1 MNSNITHDLAVPL
14 NQEDKAK
21 RAFVSALRVHVLQHM
36 SNSMKSRYED
46 YVKPKAKKRGNACET
61 PEQIHKALKSDFV
74 FKAYS
79 SARTTAQEMVFDV
92 VSDSVDREF
101 ETLKANVKPV
111 AKKGSLTLDDTVE
124 IPKSVSEIDVHLAP
138 GSYHAEYAEED
149 FATGAVYDNAIE
161 VFSFGQFGKGSD
173 DIYAIKKIQPLCDVL
188 IVATILDDTTRSP
201 LAGASV
207 SLYDA
212 EGNRVV
218 SKMSDDKGIAE
229 FIVECEQSSE
239 LEAILDGYDSKK
251 VVLPGSNE
259 EEVSVQISLDP
270 LEKLIVEDRIELN
283 PIYFDFDK
291 SNIKTQAAFELDK
304 LVQIMNKYPEMVVLV
319 NSYTDNRGPASYND
333 GLSSRRAKSTVQYIV
348 SKGIDEARISGNGKG
363 ENDPKVD
370 CGAKCTE
377 DEHQLNRR
385 SEFIIVSGGPKA

>member
-46 YVKPKAKKRGNACET
+46 YVKPEAKKRGNACET

-161 VFSFGQFGKGSD
+161 VFSFGQFGKDSN
-173 DIYAIKKIQPLCDVL
+173 DIGMTLSNYVRLKFPEFKPAK
-188 IVATILDDTTRSP
+188 ILD
-201 LAGASV
+201 AGCTIGHNTLPWAQTFP
-207 SLYDA
+207 DA
-212 EGNRVV
+212 EVTAIDVAAPVLRYGHARAESMGVPVHFRQMDATAMKFEDSTFDVVFSSMFLHELPLKDIQTYLKEAHRVL
-218 SKMSDDKGIAE
+218 KPGGLLWQMELPPMNQMPAYDNFYLNWDTYYNNEPFYGTFRRQDYRKLLTDAGFGADE
-229 FIVECEQSSE
+229 FM
-239 LEAILDGYDSKK
+239 EATMPRYTFVG
-251 VVLPGSNE
+251 E
-259 EEVSVQISLDP
+259 EAYKEALSGDNTFDTLTGRMDP
-270 LEKLIVEDRIELN
+270 
-283 PIYFDFDK
+283 
-291 SNIKTQAAFELDK
+291 
-304 LVQIMNKYPEMVVLV
+304 
-319 NSYTDNRGPASYND
+319 
-333 GLSSRRAKSTVQYIV
+333 
-348 SKGIDEARISGNGKG
+348 NGTRWYG
-363 ENDPKVD
+363 F
-370 CGAKCTE
+370 GAWK
-377 DEHQLNRR
+377 R
-385 SEFIIVSGGPKA
+385 

>member
-161 VFSFGQFGKGSD
+161 VFSFGQFGKDSD
-173 DIYAIKKIQPLCDVL
+173 DIGMTLSNYVRLKFPEFKPAK
-188 IVATILDDTTRSP
+188 ILD
-201 LAGASV
+201 AGCTIGHNTLPWAQTFP
-207 SLYDA
+207 DA
-212 EGNRVV
+212 EVTAIDVAAPVLRYGHARAESMGVPVHFRQMDATAMKFEDNTFDVVFSSMFLHELPLKDIQTYLKEAHRVL
-218 SKMSDDKGIAE
+218 KPGGLLWQMELPPMNQMPAYDNFYLNWDTYYNNEPFYGTFRRQDYRKLLTDAGFGADE
-229 FIVECEQSSE
+229 FM
-239 LEAILDGYDSKK
+239 EATMPRYTFVG
-251 VVLPGSNE
+251 E
-259 EEVSVQISLDP
+259 EAYKEALSGDNTFDTLTGRMDP
-270 LEKLIVEDRIELN
+270 
-283 PIYFDFDK
+283 
-291 SNIKTQAAFELDK
+291 
-304 LVQIMNKYPEMVVLV
+304 
-319 NSYTDNRGPASYND
+319 
-333 GLSSRRAKSTVQYIV
+333 
-348 SKGIDEARISGNGKG
+348 NGTRWYG
-363 ENDPKVD
+363 F
-370 CGAKCTE
+370 GAWK
-377 DEHQLNRR
+377 R
-385 SEFIIVSGGPKA
+385 

>member
-46 YVKPKAKKRGNACET
+46 YVKPEAKKRGNACET

-101 ETLKANVKPV
+101 ETLKAKAHPV

-161 VFSFGQFGKGSD
+161 VFSFGQFGKDSN
-173 DIYAIKKIQPLCDVL
+173 DIGMTLSNYVRLKFPEFKPAK
-188 IVATILDDTTRSP
+188 ILDAGCTIGHNTLPWAQTFPEAEVTAIDVAAPVLRYGHARAESMGVPVHFRQMDATAMKFEDNTFDVVFSSMFLHELPLKDIHAYLKEAYRVLKPGGLLWQMELPPMNQMPAYDNFYLNWDTYYNNEPFYGTFRRQDYRK
-201 LAGASV
+201 LLTDAGFG
-207 SLYDA
+207 A
-212 EGNRVV
+212 E
-218 SKMSDDKGIAE
+218 E
-229 FIVECEQSSE
+229 FM
-239 LEAILDGYDSKK
+239 EATMPRYTFVG
-251 VVLPGSNE
+251 E
-259 EEVSVQISLDP
+259 EAYKE
-270 LEKLIVEDRIELN
+270 
-283 PIYFDFDK
+283 
-291 SNIKTQAAFELDK
+291 A
-304 LVQIMNKYPEMVVLV
+304 
-319 NSYTDNRGPASYND
+319 
-333 GLSSRRAKSTVQYIV
+333 LS
-348 SKGIDEARISGNGKG
+348 G
-363 ENDPKVD
+363 ENTFDTLTGRMDPKGTRWYGF
-370 CGAKCTE
+370 GAWK
-377 DEHQLNRR
+377 
-385 SEFIIVSGGPKA
+385 K

>member
-161 VFSFGQFGKGSD
+161 VFSFGQFGKDSD
-173 DIYAIKKIQPLCDVL
+173 DIGMTLSNYVRLKFPEFKPAK
-188 IVATILDDTTRSP
+188 ILD
-201 LAGASV
+201 AGCTIGHNTLPWAQTFP
-207 SLYDA
+207 DA
-212 EGNRVV
+212 EVTAIDVAAPVLRYGHARAESMGVPVHFRQMDATAMKFEDNTFDVMFSSMFLHELPLKDIQTYLKEAHRVL
-218 SKMSDDKGIAE
+218 KPGGLLWQMELPPMNQMPAYDNFYLNWDTYYNNEPFYGTFRRQDYRKLLTDAGFGADE
-229 FIVECEQSSE
+229 FM
-239 LEAILDGYDSKK
+239 EATMPRYTFVG
-251 VVLPGSNE
+251 E
-259 EEVSVQISLDP
+259 EAYKEALSGDNTFDTLTGRMDP
-270 LEKLIVEDRIELN
+270 
-283 PIYFDFDK
+283 
-291 SNIKTQAAFELDK
+291 
-304 LVQIMNKYPEMVVLV
+304 
-319 NSYTDNRGPASYND
+319 
-333 GLSSRRAKSTVQYIV
+333 
-348 SKGIDEARISGNGKG
+348 NGTRWYG
-363 ENDPKVD
+363 F
-370 CGAKCTE
+370 GAWK
-377 DEHQLNRR
+377 R
-385 SEFIIVSGGPKA
+385 

>member
-36 SNSMKSRYED
+36 SNSMKTRYED
-46 YVKPKAKKRGNACET
+46 YVKPEAKKRGNACET

-101 ETLKANVKPV
+101 ETLKAKANPV

-161 VFSFGQFGKGSD
+161 VFSFGQFGKDSN
-173 DIYAIKKIQPLCDVL
+173 DIGMTLSNYVRLKFPEFKPAK
-188 IVATILDDTTRSP
+188 ILD
-201 LAGASV
+201 AGCTIGHNTLPWAQTFP
-207 SLYDA
+207 DA
-212 EGNRVV
+212 EVTAIDVAAPVLRYGHARAESMGVPVHFRQMDATAMKFEDNTFDVVFSSMFLHELPLKDIQAYLKEAHRVL
-218 SKMSDDKGIAE
+218 KPGGLLWQMELPPMNQMPAYDNFYLNWDTYYNNEPFYGTFRRQDYCKLLTDAGFGADE
-229 FIVECEQSSE
+229 FM
-239 LEAILDGYDSKK
+239 EATMPRYTFVG
-251 VVLPGSNE
+251 E
-259 EEVSVQISLDP
+259 EAYKEALSGD
-270 LEKLIVEDRIELN
+270 N
-283 PIYFDFDK
+283 TFD
-291 SNIKTQAAFELDK
+291 TLTGR
-304 LVQIMNKYPEMVVLV
+304 M
-319 NSYTDNRGPASYND
+319 
-333 GLSSRRAKSTVQYIV
+333 
-348 SKGIDEARISGNGKG
+348 
-363 ENDPKVD
+363 DPKGTRWYGF
-370 CGAKCTE
+370 GAWK
-377 DEHQLNRR
+377 R
-385 SEFIIVSGGPKA
+385 

>member
-36 SNSMKSRYED
+36 SYSMKSRYED

-161 VFSFGQFGKGSD
+161 VFSFGQFGKDSD
-173 DIYAIKKIQPLCDVL
+173 DIGMTLSNYVRLKFPEFKPAK
-188 IVATILDDTTRSP
+188 ILD
-201 LAGASV
+201 AGCTIGHNTLPWAQTFP
-207 SLYDA
+207 DA
-212 EGNRVV
+212 EVTAIDVAAPVLRYGHARAESMGVPVHFRQMDATAMKFEDNTFDVVFSSMFLHELPLKDIQTYLKEAHRVL
-218 SKMSDDKGIAE
+218 KPGGLLWQMELPPMNQMPAYDNFYLNWDTYYNNEPFYGTFRRQDYRKLLTDAGFGADE
-229 FIVECEQSSE
+229 FM
-239 LEAILDGYDSKK
+239 EATMPRYTFVG
-251 VVLPGSNE
+251 E
-259 EEVSVQISLDP
+259 EAYKEALSGDNTFDTLTGRMDP
-270 LEKLIVEDRIELN
+270 
-283 PIYFDFDK
+283 
-291 SNIKTQAAFELDK
+291 
-304 LVQIMNKYPEMVVLV
+304 
-319 NSYTDNRGPASYND
+319 
-333 GLSSRRAKSTVQYIV
+333 
-348 SKGIDEARISGNGKG
+348 NGTRWYG
-363 ENDPKVD
+363 F
-370 CGAKCTE
+370 GAWK
-377 DEHQLNRR
+377 R
-385 SEFIIVSGGPKA
+385 

>member
-46 YVKPKAKKRGNACET
+46 YVKPEAKKRGNACET

-101 ETLKANVKPV
+101 ETLKAKANPV

-161 VFSFGQFGKGSD
+161 VFSFGQFGKDSN
-173 DIYAIKKIQPLCDVL
+173 DIGMTLSNYVRLKFPEFKPAK
-188 IVATILDDTTRSP
+188 ILD
-201 LAGASV
+201 AGCTIGHNTLPWAQTFP
-207 SLYDA
+207 DA
-212 EGNRVV
+212 EVTAIDVAAPVLRYGHARAESMGVPVHFRQMDATAMKFEDNTFDVVFSSMFLHELPLKDIQTYLKEAQRVL
-218 SKMSDDKGIAE
+218 KPGGLLWQMELPPMNQMPAYDNFYLNWDTYYNNEPFYGTFRRQDYRKLLTDAGFGADE
-229 FIVECEQSSE
+229 FM
-239 LEAILDGYDSKK
+239 EATMPRYTFVGEEAYKEALSGDNTFDS
-251 VVLPGSNE
+251 LTGRM
-259 EEVSVQISLDP
+259 DP
-270 LEKLIVEDRIELN
+270 
-283 PIYFDFDK
+283 
-291 SNIKTQAAFELDK
+291 
-304 LVQIMNKYPEMVVLV
+304 
-319 NSYTDNRGPASYND
+319 
-333 GLSSRRAKSTVQYIV
+333 
-348 SKGIDEARISGNGKG
+348 NGTRWYG
-363 ENDPKVD
+363 F
-370 CGAKCTE
+370 GAWK
-377 DEHQLNRR
+377 R
-385 SEFIIVSGGPKA
+385 

>member
-161 VFSFGQFGKGSD
+161 VFSFGQFGKDSD
-173 DIYAIKKIQPLCDVL
+173 DIGMTLSNYVRLKFPEFKPAK
-188 IVATILDDTTRSP
+188 ILDAGCTIGHNTLPWAQTFPNAEVTAIDVAAPVLRYGHARAESMGVPVHFRQMDATAMKFEDNTFDVVFSSMFLHELPLKDIQTYLKEAHRVLKPGGLLWQMELPPMNQMPAYDNFYLNWDTYYNNEPFYGTFRRQDYRKLLTDAGFGADEFMEATMPRYTFVGEEAYKEALSGDNTFDTLTGRMDPNGTRWYGF
-201 LAGASV
+201 GAWK
-207 SLYDA
+207 
-212 EGNRVV
+212 R
-218 SKMSDDKGIAE
+218 
-229 FIVECEQSSE
+229 
-239 LEAILDGYDSKK
+239 
-251 VVLPGSNE
+251 
-259 EEVSVQISLDP
+259 
-270 LEKLIVEDRIELN
+270 
-283 PIYFDFDK
+283 
-291 SNIKTQAAFELDK
+291 
-304 LVQIMNKYPEMVVLV
+304 
-319 NSYTDNRGPASYND
+319 
-333 GLSSRRAKSTVQYIV
+333 
-348 SKGIDEARISGNGKG
+348 
-363 ENDPKVD
+363 
-370 CGAKCTE
+370 
-377 DEHQLNRR
+377 
-385 SEFIIVSGGPKA
+385 

>member
-61 PEQIHKALKSDFV
+61 PEQIHKSLKSYFV

-161 VFSFGQFGKGSD
+161 VFSFGQFGKDSD
-173 DIYAIKKIQPLCDVL
+173 DIGMTLSNYVRLKFPEFKPAK
-188 IVATILDDTTRSP
+188 ILD
-201 LAGASV
+201 AGCTIGHNTLPWAQTFP
-207 SLYDA
+207 DA
-212 EGNRVV
+212 EVTAIDVAAPVLRYGHARAESMGVPVHFRQMDATAMKFEDNTFDVVFSSMFLHELPLKDIQTYLKEAHRVL
-218 SKMSDDKGIAE
+218 KPGGLLWQMELPPMNQMPAYDNFYLNWDTYYNNEPFYGTFRRQDYRKLLTDAGFGADE
-229 FIVECEQSSE
+229 FM
-239 LEAILDGYDSKK
+239 EATMPRYTFVG
-251 VVLPGSNE
+251 E
-259 EEVSVQISLDP
+259 EAYKEALSGDNTFDTLTGRMDP
-270 LEKLIVEDRIELN
+270 
-283 PIYFDFDK
+283 
-291 SNIKTQAAFELDK
+291 
-304 LVQIMNKYPEMVVLV
+304 
-319 NSYTDNRGPASYND
+319 
-333 GLSSRRAKSTVQYIV
+333 
-348 SKGIDEARISGNGKG
+348 NGTRWYG
-363 ENDPKVD
+363 F
-370 CGAKCTE
+370 GAWK
-377 DEHQLNRR
+377 R
-385 SEFIIVSGGPKA
+385 

>member
-161 VFSFGQFGKGSD
+161 VFSFGQFGKDSD
-173 DIYAIKKIQPLCDVL
+173 DIGMTLSNYVRLKFPEFKPAK
-188 IVATILDDTTRSP
+188 ILD
-201 LAGASV
+201 AGCTIGHNTLPWAQTFP
-207 SLYDA
+207 DA
-212 EGNRVV
+212 EVTAIDVAAPVLRYGHARAESMGVPVHFRQMDATAMKFEDNTFDVVFSSMFLHELPLKDIQTYLKEAHRVL
-218 SKMSDDKGIAE
+218 KPGGLLWQMELPPMNQTRAYDNFYLNWDTYYNNEPFYGTFRRQDYRKLLTDAGFGADE
-229 FIVECEQSSE
+229 FM
-239 LEAILDGYDSKK
+239 EATMPRYTFVG
-251 VVLPGSNE
+251 E
-259 EEVSVQISLDP
+259 EAYKEALSGDNTFDTLTGRMDP
-270 LEKLIVEDRIELN
+270 
-283 PIYFDFDK
+283 
-291 SNIKTQAAFELDK
+291 
-304 LVQIMNKYPEMVVLV
+304 
-319 NSYTDNRGPASYND
+319 
-333 GLSSRRAKSTVQYIV
+333 
-348 SKGIDEARISGNGKG
+348 NGTRWYG
-363 ENDPKVD
+363 F
-370 CGAKCTE
+370 GAWK
-377 DEHQLNRR
+377 R
-385 SEFIIVSGGPKA
+385 

>member
-161 VFSFGQFGKGSD
+161 VFSFGQFGKDSD
-173 DIYAIKKIQPLCDVL
+173 DIGMTLSNYVRLKFPEFKPAK
-188 IVATILDDTTRSP
+188 ILD
-201 LAGASV
+201 AGCTIGHNTLPWAQTFP
-207 SLYDA
+207 DA
-212 EGNRVV
+212 EVTAIDVAAPVLRYGHARAESMGVPVHFRQMDATAMKFEDNTFDVVFSSMFLHELPLKDIQTYMKEAHRVL
-218 SKMSDDKGIAE
+218 KPGGLLWQMELPPMNQMPAYDNFYLNWDTYYNNEPFYGTFRRQDYRKLLTDAGFGADE
-229 FIVECEQSSE
+229 FM
-239 LEAILDGYDSKK
+239 EATMPRYTFVG
-251 VVLPGSNE
+251 E
-259 EEVSVQISLDP
+259 EAYKEALSGDNTFDTLTGRMDP
-270 LEKLIVEDRIELN
+270 
-283 PIYFDFDK
+283 
-291 SNIKTQAAFELDK
+291 
-304 LVQIMNKYPEMVVLV
+304 
-319 NSYTDNRGPASYND
+319 
-333 GLSSRRAKSTVQYIV
+333 
-348 SKGIDEARISGNGKG
+348 NGTRWYG
-363 ENDPKVD
+363 F
-370 CGAKCTE
+370 GAWK
-377 DEHQLNRR
+377 R
-385 SEFIIVSGGPKA
+385 

>member
-46 YVKPKAKKRGNACET
+46 YVKPEAKKRGNACET
-61 PEQIHKALKSDFV
+61 PEQVHKALKSDFV

-161 VFSFGQFGKGSD
+161 VFSFGQFGKDSN
-173 DIYAIKKIQPLCDVL
+173 DIGMTLSNYVRLKFPEFKPAK
-188 IVATILDDTTRSP
+188 ILD
-201 LAGASV
+201 AGCTIGHNTLPWAQTFP
-207 SLYDA
+207 DA
-212 EGNRVV
+212 EVTAIDVAAPVLRYGHARAESMGVPVHFRQMDATAMKFEDNTFDVVFSSMFLHELPLKDIQTYLKEAHRVL
-218 SKMSDDKGIAE
+218 KPGGLLWQMELPPMNQMPAYDNFYLNWDTYYNNEPFYGTFRRQDYRKLLTDAGFGADE
-229 FIVECEQSSE
+229 FM
-239 LEAILDGYDSKK
+239 EATMPRYTFVG
-251 VVLPGSNE
+251 E
-259 EEVSVQISLDP
+259 EAYKEALSGDNTFDTLTGRMDP
-270 LEKLIVEDRIELN
+270 
-283 PIYFDFDK
+283 
-291 SNIKTQAAFELDK
+291 
-304 LVQIMNKYPEMVVLV
+304 
-319 NSYTDNRGPASYND
+319 
-333 GLSSRRAKSTVQYIV
+333 
-348 SKGIDEARISGNGKG
+348 NGTRWYG
-363 ENDPKVD
+363 F
-370 CGAKCTE
+370 GAWK
-377 DEHQLNRR
+377 R
-385 SEFIIVSGGPKA
+385 

>member
-161 VFSFGQFGKGSD
+161 VFSFGQFGKDSD
-173 DIYAIKKIQPLCDVL
+173 DIGMTLSNYVRLKFPEFKPAK
-188 IVATILDDTTRSP
+188 ILD
-201 LAGASV
+201 AGCTIGHNTLPWAQTFP
-207 SLYDA
+207 DA
-212 EGNRVV
+212 EVTAIDVAAPVLRYGHARAESMGVPVHFRQMDATAMKFEDNTFDVVFSSMFLHELPLKDIQTYLKEAHRVL
-218 SKMSDDKGIAE
+218 KPGGLLWQMELPPMNQMRAYDNFYLNCDTYYNNEPFYGTFRRQDYRKLLTDAGFGADE
-229 FIVECEQSSE
+229 FM
-239 LEAILDGYDSKK
+239 EATMPRYTFVG
-251 VVLPGSNE
+251 E
-259 EEVSVQISLDP
+259 EAYKEALSGDNTFDTLTGRMDP
-270 LEKLIVEDRIELN
+270 
-283 PIYFDFDK
+283 
-291 SNIKTQAAFELDK
+291 
-304 LVQIMNKYPEMVVLV
+304 
-319 NSYTDNRGPASYND
+319 
-333 GLSSRRAKSTVQYIV
+333 
-348 SKGIDEARISGNGKG
+348 NGTRWYG
-363 ENDPKVD
+363 F
-370 CGAKCTE
+370 GAWK
-377 DEHQLNRR
+377 R
-385 SEFIIVSGGPKA
+385 

>member
-161 VFSFGQFGKGSD
+161 VFSFGQFGKDSD
-173 DIYAIKKIQPLCDVL
+173 DIGMTLSNYVRLKFPEFKPAK
-188 IVATILDDTTRSP
+188 ILD
-201 LAGASV
+201 AGCTIGHNTLPWAQTFP
-207 SLYDA
+207 DA
-212 EGNRVV
+212 EVTAIDVAAPVLRYGHARAESMGVPVHFRQMDATAMKFEDNTFDVVFSSMFLHELPLKDIQTYLKEAHRVL
-218 SKMSDDKGIAE
+218 KPGGLLWQMELPPMNQMPAYDNFYLNWDTYYNNEPFYGTFRRQDYRKLLTDAGFGADE
-229 FIVECEQSSE
+229 FM
-239 LEAILDGYDSKK
+239 EATMPRYTFVG
-251 VVLPGSNE
+251 E
-259 EEVSVQISLDP
+259 EAYKEALSGDNTFDTITGRMDP
-270 LEKLIVEDRIELN
+270 
-283 PIYFDFDK
+283 
-291 SNIKTQAAFELDK
+291 
-304 LVQIMNKYPEMVVLV
+304 
-319 NSYTDNRGPASYND
+319 
-333 GLSSRRAKSTVQYIV
+333 
-348 SKGIDEARISGNGKG
+348 NGTRWYG
-363 ENDPKVD
+363 F
-370 CGAKCTE
+370 GAWK
-377 DEHQLNRR
+377 R
-385 SEFIIVSGGPKA
+385 

>member
-46 YVKPKAKKRGNACET
+46 YVKPEAKKRGNACET

-101 ETLKANVKPV
+101 ETLKAKANPV

-161 VFSFGQFGKGSD
+161 VFSFGQFGKDSN
-173 DIYAIKKIQPLCDVL
+173 DIGMTLSNYVRLKFPEFKPAK
-188 IVATILDDTTRSP
+188 ILD
-201 LAGASV
+201 AGCTIGHNTLPWAQTFP
-207 SLYDA
+207 DA
-212 EGNRVV
+212 EVTAIDVAAPVLRYGHARAESMGVPVHFRQMDATAMKFEDNTFDVVFSSMFLHELPLKDIQTYLKEAHRVL
-218 SKMSDDKGIAE
+218 KPGGLLWQMELPPMNQMPAYDNFYLNWDTYYNNEPFYGTFRRQDYRKLLTDAGFGADE
-229 FIVECEQSSE
+229 FM
-239 LEAILDGYDSKK
+239 EATMPRYTFVGEDAYKEALSGDNTFDS
-251 VVLPGSNE
+251 LTGRM
-259 EEVSVQISLDP
+259 DP
-270 LEKLIVEDRIELN
+270 
-283 PIYFDFDK
+283 
-291 SNIKTQAAFELDK
+291 
-304 LVQIMNKYPEMVVLV
+304 
-319 NSYTDNRGPASYND
+319 
-333 GLSSRRAKSTVQYIV
+333 
-348 SKGIDEARISGNGKG
+348 NGTRWYG
-363 ENDPKVD
+363 F
-370 CGAKCTE
+370 GAWK
-377 DEHQLNRR
+377 R
-385 SEFIIVSGGPKA
+385 

>member
-161 VFSFGQFGKGSD
+161 VFSFGQFGKDSD
-173 DIYAIKKIQPLCDVL
+173 DIGMTLSNYVRLKFPEFKPAK
-188 IVATILDDTTRSP
+188 ILD
-201 LAGASV
+201 AGCTIGHNTLPWAQTFP
-207 SLYDA
+207 DA
-212 EGNRVV
+212 EVTAIDVAAPVLRYGHAR
-218 SKMSDDKGIAE
+218 AE
-229 FIVECEQSSE
+229 SMGVPVHFRQMDATAMKFE
-239 LEAILDGYDSKK
+239 DNTFD
-251 VVLPGSNE
+251 VVLSSMFLHELPLKDIQTYLKEAHRVLKPGGLLWQMELPPMNQMPAYDNFYLNWDTYYNNE
-259 EEVSVQISLDP
+259 PFYGTFRRQDYRKLLTDAGFGADEFMEATMPRYTFVGEEAYKEALSGDNTFDTLTGRMDP
-270 LEKLIVEDRIELN
+270 
-283 PIYFDFDK
+283 
-291 SNIKTQAAFELDK
+291 
-304 LVQIMNKYPEMVVLV
+304 
-319 NSYTDNRGPASYND
+319 
-333 GLSSRRAKSTVQYIV
+333 
-348 SKGIDEARISGNGKG
+348 NGTRWYG
-363 ENDPKVD
+363 F
-370 CGAKCTE
+370 GAWK
-377 DEHQLNRR
+377 R
-385 SEFIIVSGGPKA
+385 

>member
-161 VFSFGQFGKGSD
+161 VFSFGQFGKDSD
-173 DIYAIKKIQPLCDVL
+173 DIGMTLSNYVRLKFPEFKPAK
-188 IVATILDDTTRSP
+188 ILD
-201 LAGASV
+201 AGCTIGHNTLPWAQTFP
-207 SLYDA
+207 DA
-212 EGNRVV
+212 EVTAIDVAAPVLRYGHARAESMGVPVHFRQMDATAMKFEDNTFDVVFSYMFLHELPLKDIQTYLKEAHRVL
-218 SKMSDDKGIAE
+218 KPGGLLWQMELPPMNQMRAYDNFYLNWDTYYNNEPFYGTFRRQDYRKLLTDAGFGADE
-229 FIVECEQSSE
+229 FM
-239 LEAILDGYDSKK
+239 EATMPRYTFVG
-251 VVLPGSNE
+251 E
-259 EEVSVQISLDP
+259 EAYKEALSGDNTFDTLTGRMDP
-270 LEKLIVEDRIELN
+270 
-283 PIYFDFDK
+283 
-291 SNIKTQAAFELDK
+291 
-304 LVQIMNKYPEMVVLV
+304 
-319 NSYTDNRGPASYND
+319 
-333 GLSSRRAKSTVQYIV
+333 
-348 SKGIDEARISGNGKG
+348 NGTRWYG
-363 ENDPKVD
+363 F
-370 CGAKCTE
+370 GAWK
-377 DEHQLNRR
+377 R
-385 SEFIIVSGGPKA
+385 

>member
-46 YVKPKAKKRGNACET
+46 YVKPEAKKRGNACET

-161 VFSFGQFGKGSD
+161 VFSFGQFGKDSD
-173 DIYAIKKIQPLCDVL
+173 DIGMTLSNYVRLKFPEFKPAK
-188 IVATILDDTTRSP
+188 ILD
-201 LAGASV
+201 AGCTIGHNTLPWAQTFP
-207 SLYDA
+207 DA
-212 EGNRVV
+212 EVTAIDVAAPVLRYGHARAESMGVPVHFRQMDATAMKFEDNTFDVVFSSMFLHELPLKDIQTYLKEAHRVL
-218 SKMSDDKGIAE
+218 KPGGLLWQMELPPMNQMPAYDNFYLNWDTYYNNEPFYGTFRRQDYRKLLTDAGFGADE
-229 FIVECEQSSE
+229 FM
-239 LEAILDGYDSKK
+239 EATMPRYTFVG
-251 VVLPGSNE
+251 E
-259 EEVSVQISLDP
+259 EAYKEALSGDNTFDTLTGRMDP
-270 LEKLIVEDRIELN
+270 NGTRW
-283 PIYFDFDK
+283 YGFGAW
-291 SNIKTQAAFELDK
+291 KT
-304 LVQIMNKYPEMVVLV
+304 
-319 NSYTDNRGPASYND
+319 
-333 GLSSRRAKSTVQYIV
+333 
-348 SKGIDEARISGNGKG
+348 
-363 ENDPKVD
+363 
-370 CGAKCTE
+370 
-377 DEHQLNRR
+377 
-385 SEFIIVSGGPKA
+385 

>member
-46 YVKPKAKKRGNACET
+46 YVKPEAKKRGNACET

-101 ETLKANVKPV
+101 ETLKAKANPV

-161 VFSFGQFGKGSD
+161 VFSFGQFGKDSN
-173 DIYAIKKIQPLCDVL
+173 DIGMTLSNYVRLKFPEFKPAK
-188 IVATILDDTTRSP
+188 ILD
-201 LAGASV
+201 AGCTIGHNTLPWAQTFP
-207 SLYDA
+207 DA
-212 EGNRVV
+212 EVTAIDVAAPVLRYGHARAESMGVPVHFRQMDATAMKFEDNTFDVVFSSMFLHELPLKDIQTYLKEAQRVL
-218 SKMSDDKGIAE
+218 KPGGLLWQMELPPMNQMPAYDNFYLNWDTYYNNEPFYGTFRRQDYRKLLTDAGFGADE
-229 FIVECEQSSE
+229 FM
-239 LEAILDGYDSKK
+239 EATMPRYTFVG
-251 VVLPGSNE
+251 E
-259 EEVSVQISLDP
+259 EAYKEALSGD
-270 LEKLIVEDRIELN
+270 N
-283 PIYFDFDK
+283 TFDAL
-291 SNIKTQAAFELDK
+291 TGR
-304 LVQIMNKYPEMVVLV
+304 M
-319 NSYTDNRGPASYND
+319 
-333 GLSSRRAKSTVQYIV
+333 
-348 SKGIDEARISGNGKG
+348 
-363 ENDPKVD
+363 DPKGTRWYGF
-370 CGAKCTE
+370 GAWK
-377 DEHQLNRR
+377 R
-385 SEFIIVSGGPKA
+385 

>member
-101 ETLKANVKPV
+101 DTLKANVKPV

-161 VFSFGQFGKGSD
+161 VFSFGQFGKDSD
-173 DIYAIKKIQPLCDVL
+173 DIGMTLSNYVRLKFPEFKPAK
-188 IVATILDDTTRSP
+188 ILD
-201 LAGASV
+201 AGCTIGHNTLPWAQTFP
-207 SLYDA
+207 DA
-212 EGNRVV
+212 EVTAIDVAAPVLRYGHARAESMGVPVHFRQMDATAMKFEDNTFDVVFSSMFLHELPLKDIQTYLKEAHRVL
-218 SKMSDDKGIAE
+218 KPGGLLWQMELPPMNQMPAYDNFYLNWDTYYNNEPFYGTFRRQDYRKLLTDAGFGADE
-229 FIVECEQSSE
+229 FM
-239 LEAILDGYDSKK
+239 EATMPRYTLVGEEAYKEALSGYNTFDT
-251 VVLPGSNE
+251 LTGRM
-259 EEVSVQISLDP
+259 DP
-270 LEKLIVEDRIELN
+270 
-283 PIYFDFDK
+283 
-291 SNIKTQAAFELDK
+291 
-304 LVQIMNKYPEMVVLV
+304 
-319 NSYTDNRGPASYND
+319 
-333 GLSSRRAKSTVQYIV
+333 
-348 SKGIDEARISGNGKG
+348 NGTRWYG
-363 ENDPKVD
+363 F
-370 CGAKCTE
+370 GACK
-377 DEHQLNRR
+377 R
-385 SEFIIVSGGPKA
+385 

>member
-138 GSYHAEYAEED
+138 GSYHAEYAE
-149 FATGAVYDNAIE
+149 
-161 VFSFGQFGKGSD
+161 
-173 DIYAIKKIQPLCDVL
+173 
-188 IVATILDDTTRSP
+188 
-201 LAGASV
+201 
-207 SLYDA
+207 
-212 EGNRVV
+212 
-218 SKMSDDKGIAE
+218 
-229 FIVECEQSSE
+229 
-239 LEAILDGYDSKK
+239 
-251 VVLPGSNE
+251 
-259 EEVSVQISLDP
+259 
-270 LEKLIVEDRIELN
+270 
-283 PIYFDFDK
+283 
-291 SNIKTQAAFELDK
+291 
-304 LVQIMNKYPEMVVLV
+304 
-319 NSYTDNRGPASYND
+319 
-333 GLSSRRAKSTVQYIV
+333 
-348 SKGIDEARISGNGKG
+348 
-363 ENDPKVD
+363 
-370 CGAKCTE
+370 
-377 DEHQLNRR
+377 
-385 SEFIIVSGGPKA
+385 

>member
-46 YVKPKAKKRGNACET
+46 YVKPEAKKRGNACET

-101 ETLKANVKPV
+101 ETLKAKANPV

-161 VFSFGQFGKGSD
+161 VFSFGQFGKDSN
-173 DIYAIKKIQPLCDVL
+173 DIGMTLSNYVRLKFPEFKPAK
-188 IVATILDDTTRSP
+188 ILD
-201 LAGASV
+201 AGCTIGHNTLPWAQTFP
-207 SLYDA
+207 DA
-212 EGNRVV
+212 EVTAIDVAAPVLRYGHARAESMGVPVHFRQMDATAMKFEDNTFDVVFSSMFLHELPLKDIQTYLKEALRVLKPGGLLWQMELPPMNQMPAYDNFYLNWDTYYNNEPFYGTFRRQDYRKLLTD
-218 SKMSDDKGIAE
+218 SGFGADE
-229 FIVECEQSSE
+229 FM
-239 LEAILDGYDSKK
+239 EATMPRYTFVGEEAYKEALSGDNTFDS
-251 VVLPGSNE
+251 LTGRM
-259 EEVSVQISLDP
+259 DP
-270 LEKLIVEDRIELN
+270 
-283 PIYFDFDK
+283 
-291 SNIKTQAAFELDK
+291 
-304 LVQIMNKYPEMVVLV
+304 
-319 NSYTDNRGPASYND
+319 
-333 GLSSRRAKSTVQYIV
+333 
-348 SKGIDEARISGNGKG
+348 NGTRWYG
-363 ENDPKVD
+363 F
-370 CGAKCTE
+370 GAWK
-377 DEHQLNRR
+377 R
-385 SEFIIVSGGPKA
+385 

>member
-46 YVKPKAKKRGNACET
+46 YVKPEAKKRGNACET

-101 ETLKANVKPV
+101 ETLKAKAHPV

-161 VFSFGQFGKGSD
+161 VFSFGQFGKDSN
-173 DIYAIKKIQPLCDVL
+173 DIGMTLSNYVRLKFPEFKPAK
-188 IVATILDDTTRSP
+188 ILD
-201 LAGASV
+201 AGCTIGHNTLPWAQTFP
-207 SLYDA
+207 DA
-212 EGNRVV
+212 EVTAIDVAAPVLRYGHARAESMGVPVHFRQMDATAMKFEDNTFDVVFSSMFLHELPLKDIHAYLKEAYRVL
-218 SKMSDDKGIAE
+218 KPGGLLWQMELPPMNQMPAYDNFYLNWDTYYNNEPFYGTFRRQDYRKLLTDAGFGADE
-229 FIVECEQSSE
+229 FM
-239 LEAILDGYDSKK
+239 EATMPRYTFVGEEAYKEALSGDNTFDS
-251 VVLPGSNE
+251 LTGRM
-259 EEVSVQISLDP
+259 DP
-270 LEKLIVEDRIELN
+270 
-283 PIYFDFDK
+283 
-291 SNIKTQAAFELDK
+291 
-304 LVQIMNKYPEMVVLV
+304 
-319 NSYTDNRGPASYND
+319 
-333 GLSSRRAKSTVQYIV
+333 
-348 SKGIDEARISGNGKG
+348 NGTRWYG
-363 ENDPKVD
+363 F
-370 CGAKCTE
+370 GAWK
-377 DEHQLNRR
+377 R
-385 SEFIIVSGGPKA
+385 

>member
-46 YVKPKAKKRGNACET
+46 YVKPEAKKRGNACET

-161 VFSFGQFGKGSD
+161 VFSFGQFGKDSN
-173 DIYAIKKIQPLCDVL
+173 DIGMTLSNYVRLKFPEFKPAK
-188 IVATILDDTTRSP
+188 ILD
-201 LAGASV
+201 AGCTIGHNTLPWAQTFP
-207 SLYDA
+207 DA
-212 EGNRVV
+212 EVTAIDVAAPVLRYGHARAESMGVPVHFRQMDATAMKFEDNTFDVVFSSMFLHELPLKDIQTYLKEAHRVL
-218 SKMSDDKGIAE
+218 KPGGLLWQMELPPMNQMPAYDNFYLNWDTYYNNEPFYGTFRRQDYRKLLTDAGFGADE
-229 FIVECEQSSE
+229 FM
-239 LEAILDGYDSKK
+239 EATMPRYTFVGEEAYKEALSGDNTFDS
-251 VVLPGSNE
+251 LTGRM
-259 EEVSVQISLDP
+259 DP
-270 LEKLIVEDRIELN
+270 
-283 PIYFDFDK
+283 
-291 SNIKTQAAFELDK
+291 
-304 LVQIMNKYPEMVVLV
+304 
-319 NSYTDNRGPASYND
+319 
-333 GLSSRRAKSTVQYIV
+333 
-348 SKGIDEARISGNGKG
+348 NGTRWYG
-363 ENDPKVD
+363 F
-370 CGAKCTE
+370 GAWK
-377 DEHQLNRR
+377 R
-385 SEFIIVSGGPKA
+385 

>member
-161 VFSFGQFGKGSD
+161 VFSFGQFGKDSD
-173 DIYAIKKIQPLCDVL
+173 DIGMTLSNYVRLKFPEFKPAK
-188 IVATILDDTTRSP
+188 ILD
-201 LAGASV
+201 AGCTIGHNTLPWAQTFP
-207 SLYDA
+207 DA
-212 EGNRVV
+212 EVTAIDVAAPVLRYGHARAESMGVPVHFRQMDATAMKFEDNTFDVVFSSMFLHELPLKDIQTYLKEAHRVL
-218 SKMSDDKGIAE
+218 KPGGLLWQMELPPMNQMRAYDNFYLNWDTYYNNEPFYGTFRRQDYRKLLTDAGFGADE
-229 FIVECEQSSE
+229 FM
-239 LEAILDGYDSKK
+239 EATMPRYTFVG
-251 VVLPGSNE
+251 E
-259 EEVSVQISLDP
+259 EAYKEALSGDNTFDTLTGRMDP
-270 LEKLIVEDRIELN
+270 
-283 PIYFDFDK
+283 
-291 SNIKTQAAFELDK
+291 
-304 LVQIMNKYPEMVVLV
+304 
-319 NSYTDNRGPASYND
+319 
-333 GLSSRRAKSTVQYIV
+333 
-348 SKGIDEARISGNGKG
+348 NGTRWYG
-363 ENDPKVD
+363 F
-370 CGAKCTE
+370 GAWK
-377 DEHQLNRR
+377 R
-385 SEFIIVSGGPKA
+385 